1 MAKHKRFTDERILLI
16 LKEAKAGA
24 KTGEL
29 CRKHAISPATFYAWR
44 SKFSGMEV
52 PDVKR
57 LKALETENSKLKKK
71 LAETIL
77 DIDTLKELLSKN
89 F

>member
-1 MAKHKRFTDERILLI
+1 MAKHKRFTDERILSI
-16 LKEAKAGA
+16 LKEAAAGA
-24 KTGEL
+24 TTGEL
-29 CRKHAISPATFYAWR
+29 CRKHGVSPATFYAWR
-44 SKFSGMEV
+44 AKFSGMAV
-52 PDVKR
+52 PDIKR
-57 LKALETENSKLKKK
+57 LKALEAENSKLKKK

>member
-1 MAKHKRFTDERILLI
+1 MAKQKRFTDERILSI
-16 LKEAKAGA
+16 LKEGSAGA

-29 CRKHAISPATFYAWR
+29 CRKHEISTATFYTWR
-44 SKFSGMEV
+44 SKFSGMVV
-52 PDVKR
+52 PDIKR
-57 LKALETENSKLKKK
+57 LKALESENSKLKKK

-77 DIDTLKELLSKN
+77 DIDTLKDLLSKN